1 MRMFVLTNNVADAL
15 RIVKQ
20 CPGLVESVNVANA
33 GRFDD
38 TDKSLMVQVT
48 PQCILNPN
56 ELAAL
61 RELNEQGISV
71 YGQIIPTDPKT
82 PASKMLASVES

>member
-1 MRMFVLTNNVADAL
+1 MFVLTNNVADAL
-15 RIVKQ
+15 KIVKS

-56 ELAAL
+56 EVEAL
-61 RELNEQGISV
+61 RELNEQQGVDV
-71 YGQIIPTDPKT
+71 YGQVIPTDPKT
-82 PASKMLASVES
+82 PASKMLAVAQS

>member
-1 MRMFVLTNNVADAL
+1 MFVLVNNVRDAL
-15 RIVKQ
+15 KIVES

-48 PQCILNPN
+48 PQCILNPD
-56 ELAAL
+56 ELEAL
-61 RELNEQGISV
+61 RTLDQLDLPV
-71 YGQIIPTDPKT
+71 YGQVIPTDPKT
-82 PASKMLASVES
+82 PSSKMLAAAHS